1 MFKKNKTEAIPIREF
16 LRDGHPNYRREMPR
30 TNNIYAFS
38 AFFPTITPQG
48 LFPLHDPAF
57 ALFVCVSGAVVV
69 SAFFERFFIRSGSSY
84 IAEMISMTTGFIF
97 PAIVYGAVFWFL
109 FSL

>member
-1 MFKKNKTEAIPIREF
+1 MFGKNKIEAIPFKEF
-16 LRDGHPNYRREMPR
+16 MANERAVKEMPH

-38 AFFPTITPQG
+38 AFFPAITPQG
-48 LFPLHDPAF
+48 LFPIHDPAF
-57 ALFVCVSGAVVV
+57 ALFVCVSGAVVA
-69 SAFFERFFIRSGSSY
+69 SAFFERFFIRSGSPY

>member
-1 MFKKNKTEAIPIREF
+1 MFGKNKIEAIPFKEF
-16 LRDGHPNYRREMPR
+16 MANERTVKEMPR

-48 LFPLHDPAF
+48 LFPLHDPGF

-69 SAFFERFFIRSGSSY
+69 SAFFERFFIRNGSPY
-84 IAEMISMTTGFIF
+84 IAEVISMATGFIF
-97 PAIVYGAVFWFL
+97 PAIVYSAVFWFL